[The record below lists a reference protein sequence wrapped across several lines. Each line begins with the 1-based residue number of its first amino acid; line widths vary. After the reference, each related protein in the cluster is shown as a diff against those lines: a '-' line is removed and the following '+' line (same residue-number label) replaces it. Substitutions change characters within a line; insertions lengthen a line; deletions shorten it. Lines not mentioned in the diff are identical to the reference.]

1 MEVAS
6 FGGYGLGVF
15 NTPNIYIISVTDVLC
30 FGNSAALE
38 LVSVALVGPGQRL
51 ISYPLPAAAAAEPP

>member
-1 MEVAS
+1 MS
-6 FGGYGLGVF
+6 
-15 NTPNIYIISVTDVLC
+15 NTGEENVTDVLY
-30 FGNSAALE
+30 FGNSAALV

>member
-1 MEVAS
+1 MLV
-6 FGGYGLGVF
+6 GLLLVCPPLS
-15 NTPNIYIISVTDVLC
+15 NTGEENVTDVLY

>member
-1 MEVAS
+1 MWLSDAENRLS
-6 FGGYGLGVF
+6 IG
-15 NTPNIYIISVTDVLC
+15 SVTDVLY

-51 ISYPLPAAAAAEPP
+51 ISCPLPAAAAAEPP

>member
-1 MEVAS
+1 MSGDAS
-6 FGGYGLGVF
+6 CSGV
-15 NTPNIYIISVTDVLC
+15 TVSVTDVLY